1 MLTAVISDLHLGNR
15 PANDVLRAHEVR
27 SYLMPLLAPV
37 DQLVLLGDVL
47 ELRQD
52 PIDAVL
58 DVARPFFGEL
68 GEIVGDARV
77 VIVPGNHDHAL
88 LGERP
93 EGQFERRVDPRDE
106 GPLAQIA
113 SWMPAAE
120 VVVSYPGYRIRDD
133 VYATH
138 GHYLDAHNS
147 VPTIETM
154 LVSVSKRR
162 RRFPSHGP
170 LTVDDYE
177 RVFAPLYAL
186 AFRSAQRV
194 TKTLPVA
201 PGAPSKRLWELLVR
215 EDGRTTMAG
224 RLLGGVVLPGGVAAL
239 NRLGV
244 GPFDHEGS
252 GPVLRRAGLGAG
264 AEAPQRPGAG
274 AEHAG
279 FGPFDHEVSG
289 PVLRRSGLRAVAES
303 LERLGVEAEHAI
315 FGHTHRAGPLPRDE
329 GWVTPGGIR
338 LHNSGNWVYE
348 PGFLGRSPTDSP
360 YWPGGIVFVEDEGPP
375 RLERP
380 LSHLRHEDFLPMLDA
395 SARALWSDPRDAEPA
410 PPQ

>member
-1 MLTAVISDLHLGNR
+1 VLTAVISDLHLGAR
-15 PANDVLRAHEVR
+15 HGNDVLRSHTVR

-37 DQLVLLGDVL
+37 DQLVLLGDTL
-47 ELRQD
+47 ELRQAPLD
-52 PIDAVL
+52 EVL
-58 DVARPFFGEL
+58 DIARPFFGEL
-68 GEIVGDARV
+68 GEIIGDARV
-77 VIVPGNHDHAL
+77 VIIAGNHDHAL
-88 LGERP
+88 LTERVH
-93 EGQFERRVDPRDE
+93 EQFERHVRPGDE
-106 GPLAQIA
+106 GPLGRIA
-113 SWMPAAE
+113 SWMPQCE

-162 RRFPSHGP
+162 RRFPAEGP
-170 LTVDDYE
+170 LTVEDYE
-177 RVFAPLYAL
+177 RAMAPLYAI
-186 AFRSAQRV
+186 AFRGAQRA

-215 EDGRTTMAG
+215 DDGRTTMAG

-239 NRLGV
+239 NRLGF
-244 GPFDHEGS
+244 GPFDPEVS
-252 GPVLRRAGLGAG
+252 GPVLRRAGLRAISESIDRMGI
-264 AEAPQRPGAG
+264 EAK
-274 AEHAG
+274 
-279 FGPFDHEVSG
+279 
-289 PVLRRSGLRAVAES
+289 
-303 LERLGVEAEHAI
+303 HAI
-315 FGHTHRAGPLPRDE
+315 FGHTHRAGPLPRDD
-329 GWVTPGGIR
+329 GWVTPRGIQ
-338 LHNSGNWVYE
+338 LHNTGNWVYE

-360 YWPGGIVFVEDEGPP
+360 YWPGGITFVEDEGPP

-395 SARALWSDPRDAEPA
+395 SARALWPDQRDAEPA

>member
-1 MLTAVISDLHLGNR
+1 VLTAVISDLHLGAR
-15 PANDVLRAHEVR
+15 PANDVLRSPEVR
-27 SYLMPLLAPV
+27 ARLMPLLAEV

-47 ELRQD
+47 ELRQS
-52 PIDAVL
+52 PLEGVL

-68 GEIVGDARV
+68 GETVGDRRV

-93 EGQFERRVDPRDE
+93 SDQFERRVLPREE

-113 SWMPAAE
+113 SWMPRAE
-120 VVVSYPGYRIRDD
+120 VVVSYPGYRIRPDI
-133 VYATH
+133 YATH
-138 GHYLDAHNS
+138 GHYLDCHNS

-177 RVFAPLYAL
+177 RVFSPLYAL

-194 TKTLPVA
+194 TGALPVA

-224 RLLGGVVLPGGVAAL
+224 RLLGGVVLPGGVATL
-239 NRLGV
+239 NRLGF
-244 GPFDHEGS
+244 GPFNHEVS
-252 GPVLRRAGLGAG
+252 GPVLRRAGL
-264 AEAPQRPGAG
+264 
-274 AEHAG
+274 HAIG
-279 FGPFDHEVSG
+279 
-289 PVLRRSGLRAVAES
+289 ES
-303 LERLGVEAEHAI
+303 LERLGIHAEHAI

-329 GWVTPGGIR
+329 GWVTPGGIA
-338 LHNSGNWVYE
+338 LHNCGNWVYE

-360 YWPGGIVFVEDEGPP
+360 YWPGGIVMVEDEGPP

-380 LSHLRHEDFLPMLDA
+380 LSHLHHEDFLPMLDT
-395 SARALWSDPRDAEPA
+395 SARALWSDPRDAESASPR
-410 PPQ
+410 

>member
-15 PANDVLRAHEVR
+15 PANDVLRSHQVR
-27 SYLMPLLAPV
+27 SHLMSLLARA

-47 ELRQD
+47 ELRQG
-52 PIDAVL
+52 PIDGVL

-93 EGQFERRVDPRDE
+93 TGQLERSVLPRDD
-106 GPLAQIA
+106 GPLAKIA
-113 SWMPAAE
+113 SWMPRAE

-239 NRLGV
+239 NRLGF
-244 GPFDHEGS
+244 GPFDHEIS
-252 GPVLRRAGLGAG
+252 GPVLRRAGLQAI
-264 AEAPQRPGAG
+264 
-274 AEHAG
+274 
-279 FGPFDHEVSG
+279 S
-289 PVLRRSGLRAVAES
+289 ES
-303 LERLGVEAEHAI
+303 LERIGIEAQHAI

-338 LHNSGNWVYE
+338 LHNTGNWVYE

-360 YWPGGIVFVEDEGPP
+360 YWPGGLTYVEDEGPP

>member
-1 MLTAVISDLHLGNR
+1 VLTAVISDLHLGAR
-15 PANDVLRAHEVR
+15 HENDVLRSYEVR
-27 SYLMPLLAPV
+27 SALMPQVALA

-47 ELRQD
+47 ELRQG
-52 PIDAVL
+52 PLAEVL

-68 GEIVGDARV
+68 GEVVGDARV

-88 LGERP
+88 VGGRP
-93 EGQFERRVDPRDE
+93 HDQFERRIDPRDD

-113 SWMPAAE
+113 AWMPQAE
-120 VVVSYPGYRIRDD
+120 VILSYPGYWIRDD

-154 LVSVSKRR
+154 LVAVSKRR

-177 RVFAPLYAL
+177 HVLAPLYAL
-186 AFRSAQRV
+186 AFRSAQRL
-194 TKTLPVA
+194 TKPLPVA

-224 RLLGGVVLPGGVAAL
+224 RFLGGVVLPGGVATL
-239 NRLGV
+239 NRLGF
-244 GPFDHEGS
+244 GPFNHEVS
-252 GPVLRRAGLGAG
+252 GPVLRRAGL
-264 AEAPQRPGAG
+264 
-274 AEHAG
+274 
-279 FGPFDHEVSG
+279 
-289 PVLRRSGLRAVAES
+289 RAIGES
-303 LERLGVEAEHAI
+303 LERLGIEAEHAI

-329 GWVTPGGIR
+329 GWVTPGGMA
-338 LHNSGNWVYE
+338 LHNTGNWVYE

-380 LSHLRHEDFLPMLDA
+380 LTHLHHEDFLPMLDV
-395 SARALWSDPRDAEPA
+395 SARALWSDPRDAESA

>member
-1 MLTAVISDLHLGNR
+1 VISDLHLGAR
-15 PANDVLRAHEVR
+15 PANDVLRSHEVR
-27 SYLMPLLAPV
+27 AHLMPLLAPV
-37 DQLVLLGDVL
+37 DQLVLLGDAL
-47 ELRQD
+47 ELRQG
-52 PIDAVL
+52 PIDSVL

-68 GEIVGDARV
+68 GEILGDARV

-93 EGQFERRVDPRDE
+93 DDQFERRVMPGDD

-113 SWMPAAE
+113 AWLPQAE
-120 VVVSYPGYRIRDD
+120 VVVSYPGYRIRPD
-133 VYATH
+133 VYAMH
-138 GHYLDAHNS
+138 GHYLDCHNS

-162 RRFPSHGP
+162 RRFPSHGQ

-186 AFRSAQRV
+186 AFKSAQRV
-194 TKTLPVA
+194 THALPVA

-224 RLLGGVVLPGGVAAL
+224 KFLGGVVLPGGVATL
-239 NRLGV
+239 NRLGF
-244 GPFDHEGS
+244 GPFNSEVS
-252 GPVLRRAGLGAG
+252 GPILRRAGL
-264 AEAPQRPGAG
+264 
-274 AEHAG
+274 HAIG
-279 FGPFDHEVSG
+279 
-289 PVLRRSGLRAVAES
+289 ES
-303 LERLGVEAEHAI
+303 LERLGIEAEHAI
-315 FGHTHRAGPLPRDE
+315 FGHTHRMGPLPRDE
-329 GWVTPGGIR
+329 GWVTPGGIA
-338 LHNSGNWVYE
+338 LHNCGNWVYE

-360 YWPGGIVFVEDEGPP
+360 YWPGGIVFVEDDGPP

-380 LSHLRHEDFLPMLDA
+380 LSDLRHEDFLPMLDA
-395 SARALWSDPRDAEPA
+395 SARALWSDPRDAESA